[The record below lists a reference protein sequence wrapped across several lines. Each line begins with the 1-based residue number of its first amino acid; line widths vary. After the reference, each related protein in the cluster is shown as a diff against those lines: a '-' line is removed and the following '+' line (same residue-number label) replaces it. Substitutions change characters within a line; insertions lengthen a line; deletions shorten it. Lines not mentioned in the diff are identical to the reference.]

1 MSLEQ
6 ENIPVAVVNDSVVT
20 LMNKIE
26 EAVVNTSAADVII
39 TETEAPA
46 NKKRRLNEGVY
57 EIAVAEDQGLYASTS
72 LPRLFQYV
80 NHRYKIYL
88 TESFVYRDLKKT
100 VDGKLSFC
108 NVKGGRVTKF
118 PQMYNEQNEKI
129 FMYYDEW
136 RKTIVA
142 RGLHIHED
150 RILFI

>member
-72 LPRLFQYV
+72 LPA
-80 NHRYKIYL
+80 
-88 TESFVYRDLKKT
+88 T
-100 VDGKLSFC
+100 
-108 NVKGGRVTKF
+108 
-118 PQMYNEQNEKI
+118 
-129 FMYYDEW
+129 
-136 RKTIVA
+136 
-142 RGLHIHED
+142 
-150 RILFI
+150 